1 MKKLYRSEK
10 DKTIGGIIGG
20 LGEYFEIDSTLLRV
34 ITLFVIFITGFIPG
48 LIAYLI
54 ALLIVPKRPHEGD
67 RQS

>member
-20 LGEYFEIDSTLLRV
+20 LGEYFETDSTLLRV
-34 ITLFVIFITGFIPG
+34 ITLFTIFITGFIPG

-54 ALLIVPKRPHEGD
+54 GLLIVPKQPPVGD
-67 RQS
+67 KQS

>member
-20 LGEYFEIDSTLLRV
+20 LGEYFETDSTLLRV
-34 ITLFVIFITGFIPG
+34 ITLFTIFITGFIPG

-67 RQS
+67 K